1 MNCQCGGTTR
11 VLDTR
16 LAPAEIV
23 RRRECV
29 ICRQR
34 IQTVEVLR
42 AVLEQREFEPPVRK
56 KPRPKRPAKPKA
68 GMADRAG
75 MQARAAA
82 RRRLEERRDSLNEI
96 SDEPQVLDD
105 WALRR
110 ELGW

>member
-1 MNCQCGGTTR
+1 MNCQCGGVTR

-16 LAPAEIV
+16 MNPAEIV

-42 AVLEQREFEPPVRK
+42 AVLERREYTPPVRI
-56 KPRPKRPAKPKA
+56 KPKVKRA
-68 GMADRAG
+68 PKAKEARMDRAG
-75 MQARAAA
+75 LQARAAA
-82 RRRLEERRDSLNEI
+82 RRKLEERKDLDDI
-96 SDEPQVLDD
+96 GDEPQVLDD
-105 WALRR
+105 WSLRR